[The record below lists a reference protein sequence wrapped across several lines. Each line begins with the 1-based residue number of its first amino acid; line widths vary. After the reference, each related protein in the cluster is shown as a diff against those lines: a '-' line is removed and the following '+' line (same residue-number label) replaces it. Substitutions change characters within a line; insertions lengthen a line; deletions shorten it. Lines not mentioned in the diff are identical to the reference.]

1 MNKYLIAFTMI
12 LVLFIAGCSLNH
24 EANLAPANEEEA
36 TEETEGGHYELIS
49 VKMSDKLKF
58 SKEEWKKIL
67 KQIQNGEVI
76 LEKE

>member
-12 LVLFIAGCSLNH
+12 LVLFLAGCSLIH
-24 EANLAPANEEEA
+24 EANLASPNEEAA
-36 TEETEGGHYELIS
+36 TEEAEGGHYELIS
-49 VKMSDKLKF
+49 VKMSDKPKF
-58 SKEEWKKIL
+58 SKEEWREIL